1 MIVGELLNLLRTYK
15 MGVTVQTTDDHSDS
29 DVNFYSVYQAKAL
42 FYCFTNTTLVNHY
55 NNPVTFWGVF

>member
-29 DVNFYSVYQAKAL
+29 DVNFYSVYHAKAL
-42 FYCFTNTTLVNHY
+42 FYCFTNTTLVNH
-55 NNPVTFWGVF
+55 